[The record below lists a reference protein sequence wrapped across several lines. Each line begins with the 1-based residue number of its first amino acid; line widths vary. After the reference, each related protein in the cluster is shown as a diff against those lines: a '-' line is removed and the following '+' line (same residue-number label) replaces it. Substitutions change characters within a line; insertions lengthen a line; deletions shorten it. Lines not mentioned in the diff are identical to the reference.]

1 VDQLRRSSRQPASAW
16 IPIGAACFAVFAV
29 YVQIFAVPPLI
40 PLFVRDLGQS
50 HQQAGLLMTVFTA
63 AFAVGSAAAGSVTD
77 RLSPLRT
84 MVAGVAIASVATFAF
99 SLTSDYGVMLAL
111 RGLLGIAA
119 ALIFP
124 TGISYVAAVR
134 PEWAQL
140 AVGWFF
146 AALYLGISVA
156 FLLGPLLA
164 GRGEWRWLLRGYAA
178 AGIVIAVAGAIL
190 AAVTLIEP
198 IAHDTPSRTRIW
210 ERVRLLRQPE
220 LLLAAGSLFL
230 LMFVIYGAYTW
241 YPPFLA
247 EGRRFSSGQVSLAS
261 TLMSLA
267 AIPGAA
273 VAGWIADRTG
283 RRGLVAAIGLASA
296 ALLFVAAAAT
306 DASYSVLTIIAI
318 VVSFG
323 TAGASVPLFA
333 LPAQAVEQT
342 AAAHASGMAN
352 VLAFAGAIAAT
363 YLGGFMVSATNGYA
377 VGFLVF
383 ATVGCI
389 AAVLVVPTYRYLR
402 TRTQVKGIRTYCNAN
417 TGESA

>member
-1 VDQLRRSSRQPASAW
+1 MNVVDPLHRPSQHLASAW
-16 IPIGAACFAVFAV
+16 IPIGAACLAVFAV

-63 AFAVGSAAAGSVTD
+63 AFAVGSAAAGSVAD

-84 MVAGVAIASVATFAF
+84 MVAGVVIASVATVAF

-111 RGLLGIAA
+111 RGLLGVGA

-124 TGISYVAAVR
+124 IGISYVAAIR
-134 PEWAQL
+134 REWAQL

-156 FLLGPLLA
+156 FLVGPLLA

-178 AGIVIAVAGAIL
+178 AGIVIAVPGAIL
-190 AAVTLIEP
+190 AAVGPIEP
-198 IAHDTPSRTRIW
+198 IALDTSSRTCIR
-210 ERVRLLRQPE
+210 ERVRLMRQPE

-247 EGRRFSSGQVSLAS
+247 EARKFSSGQVSLAL

-273 VAGWIADRTG
+273 VAGWTADRTG
-283 RRGLVAAIGLASA
+283 RRGLVAAVGLASA
-296 ALLFVAAAAT
+296 ALLFFAAAAT

-323 TAGASVPLFA
+323 TAGASVPLFS
-333 LPAQAVEQT
+333 LPAQTVAQT

-363 YLGGFMVSATNGYA
+363 YLGGFMVSATEGYA
-377 VGFLVF
+377 VSFLVF
-383 ATVGCI
+383 ATVGSI
-389 AAVLVVPTYRYLR
+389 AAVLVVPSTYRYLR
-402 TRTQVKGIRTYCNAN
+402 GPAPK
-417 TGESA
+417 

>member
-1 VDQLRRSSRQPASAW
+1 
-16 IPIGAACFAVFAV
+16 
-29 YVQIFAVPPLI
+29 
-40 PLFVRDLGQS
+40 
-50 HQQAGLLMTVFTA
+50 
-63 AFAVGSAAAGSVTD
+63 
-77 RLSPLRT
+77 
-84 MVAGVAIASVATFAF
+84 
-99 SLTSDYGVMLAL
+99 
-111 RGLLGIAA
+111 
-119 ALIFP
+119 
-124 TGISYVAAVR
+124 
-134 PEWAQL
+134 
-140 AVGWFF
+140 
-146 AALYLGISVA
+146 
-156 FLLGPLLA
+156 
-164 GRGEWRWLLRGYAA
+164 
-178 AGIVIAVAGAIL
+178 
-190 AAVTLIEP
+190 
-198 IAHDTPSRTRIW
+198 
-210 ERVRLLRQPE
+210 
-220 LLLAAGSLFL
+220 
-230 LMFVIYGAYTW
+230 MFVIYGAYTG

-247 EGRRFSSGQVSLAS
+247 EARKFSSGQVSLAS

-283 RRGLVAAIGLASA
+283 RRGLVAAVGLASA
-296 ALLFVAAAAT
+296 ALLFFAAAAT

-389 AAVLVVPTYRYLR
+389 AAVLVVPSTYRYLR
-402 TRTQVKGIRTYCNAN
+402 TRTQVKGIRTYCNAS